1 MDLVDPVALEFPFKM
16 IEPEYLNR
24 LVTDSQTYVVRVYLI
39 SA

>member
-1 MDLVDPVALEFPFKM
+1 MELVDPVALEFPFKTQ
-16 IEPEYLNR
+16 EPEYLEK